1 MSAKSQSTTERGKLE
16 KRVAVVTG
24 AASGIGLGVSRCLAE
39 AGYPVAMLDVQED
52 LLKQVVED
60 LQAKDLKVLGWTVD
74 VSNREQVDAAMAG
87 VREKLGPVAIMVTNA
102 GIDAY
107 DVFTEISLERWNRV
121 LAINLTGTFNCI
133 QSAIPDMVNAKWGR
147 VITISSQSAQSGAP
161 NRACYV
167 ASKGGIIALT
177 KAISFD
183 YAPLGITANTIP
195 PSLIDTPMAR
205 RATEAGQFPGI
216 EVVIPFIPVR
226 RPGTPDDIAE
236 ACVFLCSDGAGFI
249 TGQQIGVNGGMY
261 I

>member
-1 MSAKSQSTTERGKLE
+1 MSRETRSINERAKSE

-24 AASGIGLGVSRCLAE
+24 AASGIGLGVSRRLAE
-39 AGYPVAMLDVQED
+39 AGYPVAMLDLQDE
-52 LLKQVVED
+52 LLKQVVRE
-60 LQAKDLKVLGWTVD
+60 LQAEDLKVLGWTVD
-74 VSNREQVDAAMAG
+74 VSDRSQVDAAMEGVRAKFGPISVLVTSAG
-87 VREKLGPVAIMVTNA
+87 V
-102 GIDAY
+102 DAN
-107 DVFTEISLERWNRV
+107 DVFTEITLERWNRV

-161 NRACYV
+161 NRAHYV

-205 RATEAGQFPGI
+205 QATAAGHFPGV
-216 EVVIPFIPVR
+216 EVIVPFIPVR
-226 RPGTPDDIAE
+226 RAGTPDDIAE